1 MDGKIKNRIKFV
13 KGMVVMEE
21 TLELDNEE
29 LKRLTPE
36 ELVDL
41 KFELE
46 DMSNEIKE
54 ILEDLEEE

>member
-1 MDGKIKNRIKFV
+1 MDGKIKTRIKFV